1 MDTVADFSESCA
13 RRMLRLERDTL
24 LFCTAMVVT
33 SVLSVPDRYQSV
45 IVLFV
50 AYLAVLTAR
59 FVELLTILVQLLS
72 KLFEDVNALDVRL
85 SC

>member
-1 MDTVADFSESCA
+1 MDTVTDFSESCA

-33 SVLSVPDRYQSV
+33 SVLPVPNRYQSV
-45 IVLFV
+45 V

-59 FVELLTILVQLLS
+59 LVELLTIHVQLLS
-72 KLFEDVNALDVRL
+72 KLFEDVNALDVSL

>member
-33 SVLSVPDRYQSV
+33 SVLPMPNRYQSV
-45 IVLFV
+45 V

-59 FVELLTILVQLLS
+59 LVELLTIHVQLLS
-72 KLFEDVNALDVRL
+72 KLFEDVNALDVSL